1 MAAVCARCSLF
12 CHHSRN
18 RIISTAQNNKSDGSA
33 GERRLLGAMTAISRE
48 PRNGIRATKG
58 GPNTPTLEI
67 GRRRHRSLDKQAL
80 LLVVE
85 KMSFVCT
92 AVVGVWQRGEGPVGT
107 GRGPRDLSPHGRW
120 EGRKPH
126 K

>member
-1 MAAVCARCSLF
+1 M
-12 CHHSRN
+12 
-18 RIISTAQNNKSDGSA
+18 GSSQSA
-33 GERRLLGAMTAISRE
+33 TLNILPGQFLEKPGMERLLGAMTAIYRE
-48 PRNGIRATKG
+48 PRNGILATKG
-58 GPNTPTLEI
+58 GPNIPTLEI

-80 LLVVE
+80 LLVLE
-85 KMSFVCT
+85 KTSFVCT
-92 AVVGVWQRGEGPVGT
+92 AVVGVWQRGECPVWK